1 MIRVVCLVCVLACP
15 VVAVEPTGAI
25 SFTNDVMAV
34 LGKAGCNSGAC
45 HGHNSG
51 KAGFKLSLRGYDL
64 RADFAALADADS
76 GRVDRKDPAD
86 SLILQMP
93 TAQLEH
99 GGGEAVRSRF
109 GVLSGPVGMDSAGGE
124 IRCRNRNET
133 QADRRPSVGF

>member
-15 VVAVEPTGAI
+15 VVAVEPAAAI

-99 GGGEAVRSRF
+99 GGGKRF
-109 GVLSGPVGMDSAGGE
+109 EVGSESYRVLLEWIRQGAKSDVGAA
-124 IRCRNRNET
+124 T
-133 QADRRPSVGF
+133 KQADRRSSVGF